1 MAKHKCSKCGRTF
14 KMPAHLARHMSA
26 GHGVSAQRSVA
37 KKATNVKIQVRK
49 KAKKKASSPGG
60 APRKTASQ
68 ISLGGMSVEE
78 LTQLIVK
85 ARVEV
90 RRKISEVERAIK

>member
-1 MAKHKCSKCGRTF
+1 
-14 KMPAHLARHMSA
+14 MSA
-26 GHGVSAQRSVA
+26 GHGVSPKGSVA
-37 KKATNVKIQVRK
+37 KKAANLKKQARK
-49 KAKKKASSPGG
+49 KALSPGG

-78 LTQLIVK
+78 LSQLIVK

-90 RRKISEVERAIK
+90 RQKISEIERTVN

>member
-26 GHGVSAQRSVA
+26 GHGVSAKRSVV
-37 KKATNVKIQVRK
+37 KKATNVKKQ
-49 KAKKKASSPGG
+49 AKKKASSPGG

-68 ISLGGMSVEE
+68 ISLGGLSVEE
-78 LTQLIVK
+78 LSQLIVK

-90 RRKISEVERAIK
+90 RRKISEIERTVN